1 MDVEGNIEV
10 GDILPVSSYVKKLNC
25 NTFYNIRY
33 GVVVAFTCN
42 SNPRVT
48 PIYHKDEDPLYNAG
62 NKVVRNSQT
71 FTINNK
77 IVTRKAVTAG
87 AWAIKTSQ
95 VCMNA
100 YPIANKEA
108 FLKEGK
114 RRLNYNN
121 ILNIIKDEQE
131 TRKTLQPRKKTKVD
145 LGL

>member
-10 GDILPVSSYVKKLNC
+10 GDILPLATNQKIVNA
-25 NTFYNIRY
+25 NMFYNVMH

-42 SNPRVT
+42 NNPRVT
-48 PIYHKDEDPLYNAG
+48 AIFHQDEDPTYAKG
-62 NKVVRNSQT
+62 NKVVN
-71 FTINNK
+71 
-77 IVTRKAVTAG
+77 TRQKVLKDGTLVIKKLTAG
-87 AWAIKTSQ
+87 AWAIRKSK